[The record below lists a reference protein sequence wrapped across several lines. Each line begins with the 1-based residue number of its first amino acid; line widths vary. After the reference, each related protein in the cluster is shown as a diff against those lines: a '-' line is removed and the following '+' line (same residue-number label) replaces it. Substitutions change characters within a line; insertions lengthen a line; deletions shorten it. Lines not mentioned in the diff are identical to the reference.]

1 MEEFSQSNYGLGP
14 ISHVYPDP
22 DYAAYVTKYPWLGD
36 DGYIPSALHGLPS
49 KSLEEIPRS
58 GSYESPWK
66 AGDDESEFIDSV
78 AQAPAKEVTWDPDY
92 QVSDAVVTEDE
103 NVSDQDSSAEA
114 LKGPSDGTRL
124 RHGQRAGRRADVPGR
139 KSNLSGRGRR
149 ARGGRVGRGG
159 KGTKKG
165 LRKPIEPTPEFK
177 ALHSQATMAFIDHN
191 YEEAEDL
198 TLQALLINPEM
209 YPAHNLL
216 SEIHAARGDNEKAL
230 SAAWNGAHTRPRDPE
245 MWSRI
250 ARLILERDDEDR
262 DSALRDAIY
271 CYNRILYVDSLN
283 VEARYQ
289 RAALNH
295 ELGHKRK
302 AASEYEQLIKQLP
315 HDTTVL
321 RHLAEIYID
330 LGEPDI
336 ALSHYEASIHHFKT
350 AEPCDVTSFTW
361 SDVNVVCEL
370 YGVQRRYDEGITVLK
385 ALSRWLLGRAKE
397 ECWESFDEDDREWDL
412 EDQPRRNDV
421 PDFVPGEHDVTSYG
435 DGLPLELRVKLGIFQ
450 LKSENRNLMEAINH
464 FEFLDPEDDQIGAKI
479 YDYPDLFRE
488 AANALRASRYFHEA
502 LRYYEPIQQISEF
515 ADAAYFLEMA
525 SCYKAVGLRTEA
537 EDCYKIAVDSD
548 EGNPEARRRL
558 LEMCHESGM
567 SPKQATTTNEVVSV
581 RQHKARNRVG
591 DKDAKKPKS
600 GKALPSW
607 ATSMLAPRMVPQSA
621 KQISLEKEEAQ
632 EEDVNAMFLRRET
645 LTEQARNGDES
656 SETELTEITK
666 TLIQVFKDNKVF
678 YPFDKHQKFYGYSR
692 EARSL
697 ASRPKHELDALV
709 EQSKSHLE
717 TAQGDQIVVPTD
729 YCGIPFHVWLDI
741 FLEYALTL
749 AQGGNILP
757 SYEIVAAAFNANVF
771 YHSPESLFV
780 IHVCW
785 FTCALLGNDDETLCN
800 IARWFM
806 KDYQFITDGYRL
818 FSALNRLSDSENS
831 WYNCGP
837 SQKYILRQLKAVDFS
852 LLSDAPRKSLFQER
866 ASYTTRD
873 ENGNQIR
880 AQDMDVALL
889 MLYGHILYAG
899 KSYAYAVNYF
909 LRALALDPTNPM
921 IKLSLALGYLHYA
934 LKRQA
939 DNRHH
944 ILTQGLAFLLQYYN
958 CRQRSSRSSEKQE
971 AEYNVAHAYH
981 LLGLTH
987 LAIPYYERCL
997 AMNAAVQVEESG
1009 CGTENFAQEAAIALQ
1024 SFWAASGN
1032 MEKARQL
1039 TEKWLV
1045 V

>member
-1 MEEFSQSNYGLGP
+1 MFATHE
-14 ISHVYPDP
+14 YPDP
-22 DYAAYVTKYPWLGD
+22 DYAAYVTKYPWRED
-36 DGYIPSALHGLPS
+36 DGYLPSALHGLPPE
-49 KSLEEIPRS
+49 SLEEISRAGVYS
-58 GSYESPWK
+58 SPQK
-66 AGDDESEFIDSV
+66 AGDDGGEVLDSV
-78 AQAPAKEVTWDPDY
+78 AHGPAKEVTWDPDY
-92 QVSDAVVTEDE
+92 QESEAGLTEDE
-103 NVSDQDSSAEA
+103 NVSDEDSYAEA
-114 LKGPSDGTRL
+114 LKGRRDETRL
-124 RHGQRAGRRADVPGR
+124 RQRQRSGRRADV
-139 KSNLSGRGRR
+139 SGRNSSAPRKGRR
-149 ARGGRVGRGG
+149 GRGGRVGRGG
-159 KGTKKG
+159 KGMKKG

-177 ALHSQATMAFIDHN
+177 ALHSQATMAFIDQN
-191 YEEAEDL
+191 YEEAENL

-216 SEIHAARGDNEKAL
+216 SEIHAARGDKAKAL

-250 ARLILERDDEDR
+250 ARLILERDDDDR
-262 DSALRDAIY
+262 DSTLRDAIY
-271 CYNRILYVDSLN
+271 CYNRILYVDSSN

-302 AASEYEQLIKQLP
+302 AANEYEQLIKQLP

-330 LGEPDI
+330 LDEPDN
-336 ALSHYEASIHHFKT
+336 ALSHYEATIYYFQSV
-350 AEPCDVTSFTW
+350 EPCDVTSFTW
-361 SDVNVVCEL
+361 SDVNIVCEL
-370 YGVQRRYDEGITVLK
+370 YGVQRRCEEGITVLK
-385 ALSRWLLGRAKE
+385 TLSRWLLGRAKE
-397 ECWESFDEDDREWDL
+397 KCWEAFDEDDREWDL

-421 PDFVPGEHDVTSYG
+421 PGFVPGEHDVTSYG
-435 DGLPLELRVKLGIFQ
+435 DGLPLELRVKLGVFR

-464 FEFLDPEDDQIGAKI
+464 FECLDPEDDQNGAKI

-488 AANALRASRYFHEA
+488 AANALRVRKYFHEA
-502 LRYYEPIQQISEF
+502 LRYYEPIKKVSEYG
-515 ADAAYFLEMA
+515 DAAFFMEMA

-537 EDCYKIAVDSD
+537 EDCYMIVVDSD
-548 EGNPEARRRL
+548 KGSPEARRRL
-558 LEMCHESGM
+558 LEMCSESDV
-567 SPKQATTTNEVVSV
+567 SPKGAPTTDEVVSV
-581 RQHKARNRVG
+581 KQHKARKRVG
-591 DKDAKKPKS
+591 GKEAKQPKKS
-600 GKALPSW
+600 KALPSW
-607 ATSMLAPRMVPQSA
+607 ATTMLAPRLVPQSA
-621 KQISLEKEEAQ
+621 KQISLEREEAQ
-632 EEDVNAMFLRRET
+632 EEDVNALFLRREA

-656 SETELTEITK
+656 SKTEWMAITK
-666 TLIQVFKDNKVF
+666 TLIQEFKDNKVF
-678 YPFDKHQKFYGYSR
+678 YPLDKHHKFYGYSR
-692 EARSL
+692 EARSM
-697 ASRPKHELDALV
+697 AARPKHELDALA

-717 TAQGDQIVVPTD
+717 TAQGDQIVIPGD
-729 YCGIPFHVWLDI
+729 YCRIPFDCWLEI
-741 FLEYALTL
+741 FLAYALTL
-749 AQGGNILP
+749 AHGGNILS
-757 SYEIVAAAFNANVF
+757 SYEIIAAAFHANVF
-771 YHSPESLFV
+771 YHSPESLFC

-806 KDYQFITDGYRL
+806 KEYQFVTDGYRL
-818 FSALNRLSDSENS
+818 FSALNRLSDTENS

-852 LLSDAPRKSLFQER
+852 LLGDSRRKSLFQER
-866 ASYTTRD
+866 ASYTTKD
-873 ENGNQIR
+873 DNGNQIR
-880 AQDMDVALL
+880 AQEMDVVLL

-909 LRALALDPTNPM
+909 LRALALDPTNVM
-921 IKLSLALGYLHYA
+921 IKFSLALGYLHYA

-944 ILTQGLAFLLQYYN
+944 ILMQGLAFLLEYYD

-997 AMNAAVQVEESG
+997 AMSAAAQVEESG
-1009 CGTENFAQEAAIALQ
+1009 CRAEDIAQEAAFALQ
-1024 SFWAASGN
+1024 NLWAASGN
-1032 MEKARQL
+1032 MEKAWEI

-1045 V
+1045 VR